1 MKLHLGCFAFLLI
14 GCCSDAY
21 AGTTTCEAN
30 QAAAL
35 QAMRAKGSS
44 ADPATQLQIAVLSG
58 NDASLKKAMASL
70 GSASTTLR
78 SAALDQALAAAA
90 WTGNQNAVETLI
102 PHGAN
107 PNATT
112 DMTGSAPIV
121 LAAQCGHVDAMTA
134 LFKAGASL
142 ASGSTPDK
150 TDNVPRGALEAAIA
164 GDQAEA
170 AEWLVTHGYEVCRA
184 GEGKRVS
191 ALLNRLGP
199 STVMPPSLRAKLACQ
214 ATEEK

>member
-1 MKLHLGCFAFLLI
+1 MKLHVGCFAFLLI
-14 GCCSDAY
+14 G
-21 AGTTTCEAN
+21 AGTVAHASPTTCQSN

-44 ADPATQLQIAVLSG
+44 ADPATQLQLAVFSG
-58 NDASLKKAMASL
+58 NDASLKNAIASL
-70 GSASTTLR
+70 GSAAATTH
-78 SAALDQALAAAA
+78 SAALDQALVGAA
-90 WTGNQNAVETLI
+90 WTGNQSAVETLLAQ
-102 PHGAN
+102 GAN
-107 PNATT
+107 PNGTT
-112 DMTGSAPIV
+112 DMTVSAPIV
-121 LAAQCGHVDAMTA
+121 MAAQCGHVDAMTA

-170 AEWLVTHGYEVCRA
+170 AEWLVDHGYEVCRA

-191 ALLNRLGP
+191 ALLKRLGP
-199 STVMPPSLRAKLACQ
+199 STVMPTSLRSKLACQ